1 MIRILRDI
9 ATSLIRASSPSK
21 AAASKLEVA
30 ASMILT
36 VIGGIAVGVAI
47 WRISA
52 GDEHEFVMRAVYVT
66 FVFVVMPV
74 GFYLRDRSRGDFD

>member
-1 MIRILRDI
+1 
-9 ATSLIRASSPSK
+9 
-21 AAASKLEVA
+21 
-30 ASMILT
+30 MILT